1 MGKKNVEVEEP
12 VVIDKKAV
20 KVRRARRGAASRAPR
35 DLACSFDTP
44 GRVAPR
50 RAAAARL
57 RTRARTRLS
66 TVSGRAARAFPGRKW
81 RAAARRRA
89 PTPTV
94 FGADAANVVRVAARR
109 RTRRRLRR
117 RT

>member
-20 KVRRARRGAASRAPR
+20 KVRRARRGAASRAPC
-35 DLACSFDTP
+35 DLACSFSLR
-44 GRVAPR
+44 RVAPR

-57 RTRARTRLS
+57 RTRARARLG
-66 TVSGRAARAFPGRKW
+66 TATGRAARAFPARIW

-89 PTPTV
+89 HPTNR
-94 FGADAANVVRVAARR
+94 FWG
-109 RTRRRLRR
+109 
-117 RT
+117 